1 LQKQRYR
8 WYCHAQTVSPI
19 IFNQTQF
26 SSSSL
31 PNINQDHRKHPW
43 NSLPA
48 TTLTLI
54 TTEETM
60 MKKREERITRHQTLP
75 HHHHLSTNH
84 HLPPHTTIKNLHNH
98 HLSTNHHLPPHTTIK
113 NLHNHH
119 LSTNHHLPLHTTIKN
134 LHNHQDHIFKKL
146 PMHLHHH
153 LHFKKLKSFAHLII
167 IHHHQHRWIMF
178 LMKKLKPIS
187 LLSRICHLPFT
198 SKLINLALLLGLTFI
213 INLASRFTAKLN
225 LIFTSLL
232 GTEEWFF
239 LGQILPMNSKYVK
252 IKTFFSLKLN
262 LSIKITFLCT
272 FLLLFHKVLFFNT
285 LL

>member
-1 LQKQRYR
+1 MQKQRYR

-84 HLPPHTTIKNLHNH
+84 HLPP
-98 HLSTNHHLPPHTTIK
+98 
-113 NLHNHH
+113 
-119 LSTNHHLPLHTTIKN
+119 HTTIKN

-272 FLLLFHKVLFFNT
+272 FLLLFHKVLFFKFT